1 MVDFGLSKSIVVPE
15 DSPHADKEHYWPESR
30 PWQKP
35 SNYGRRGCYRLA
47 REKAEFRGT
56 SMYASLRVHQL
67 HDYCPRDDMWSL
79 MYVFCDLVT
88 GGLPWMQHAANRD
101 RAACQQIKEMVHG
114 DGEKYAQDQT
124 ELLLM
129 GDCYHVAKFR
139 KDRYEAAAQ
148 AAESS
153 GSNPPA
159 PPAKSIGL
167 PPPLALSQDTQ
178 LVGRLRTIFAHLGT
192 LQFWD
197 TPDYDMIQHNLRRFT
212 RTELRPPPLPRISFE
227 MAPIDRGMNKTN
239 LLDSRRHIPR
249 GSLPEETD
257 PLGDEIFENVEESG
271 DSKDG
276 EDPFRHLPL
285 QLRFRMSLME
295 YHASRPESVPMP
307 LALRDWLRV
316 TLPFLYGEWDTPKFE
331 GRHRTSTDGL
341 KRDRFLE
348 LLERCRGWAA
358 AFGNFTSAS
367 CYLAKNRSTSLDT
380 SRRSLSGEEGA
391 SRKSKQRRTDASA
404 STFITVSRALFGLKL
419 AIKVEKAKKS
429 GAQATRINFS

>member
-1 MVDFGLSKSIVVPE
+1 M
-15 DSPHADKEHYWPESR
+15 
-30 PWQKP
+30 
-35 SNYGRRGCYRLA
+35 
-47 REKAEFRGT
+47 
-56 SMYASLRVHQL
+56 
-67 HDYCPRDDMWSL
+67 
-79 MYVFCDLVT
+79 FCDLVT
-88 GGLPWMQHAANRD
+88 GGLPWKQHAANRD

-114 DGEKYAQDQT
+114 DGDQYAHDQT

-139 KDRYEAAAQ
+139 KDRYEAAAH

-153 GSNPPA
+153 GSIPPA

-178 LVGRLRTIFAHLGT
+178 LVGRLRTIFTHLGT

-227 MAPIDRGMNKTN
+227 MAPVDRGMNKTN

-257 PLGDEIFENVEESG
+257 PLGDELFENVEESG

-276 EDPFRHLPL
+276 DDPLRQLPL
-285 QLRFRMSLME
+285 QLRFRISLME
-295 YHASRPESVPMP
+295 YHASRPDSVPMP

-341 KRDRFLE
+341 KRERFLE
-348 LLERCRGWAA
+348 LLMRCREWAA
-358 AFGNFTSAS
+358 AFDNFISPS
-367 CYLAKNRSTSLDT
+367 CYLPKLDT
-380 SRRSLSGEEGA
+380 SRRSLSNEDGS
-391 SRKSKQRRTDASA
+391 SRKSKQRRADATA
-404 STFITVSRALFGLKL
+404 SKFITVSRALFGLKV
-419 AIKVEKAKKS
+419 AIEAEKAKKS
-429 GAQATRINFS
+429 GAQAIRINFS